1 MGLSS
6 VSQPLCRCCSNGP
19 HLISFI
25 KITLFVKSRSY
36 EVFVLLIVPRKEFA
50 MEPPPWTLLLVN
62 TVHRAVPSLYPQ
74 ICSTYYV
81 LIHIFS
87 LYLTCNAYCTLYY
100 NRLSSFLS
108 RKVSAALGFFQQ
120 ISASESSS
128 STGKELSDAE
138 CKQAGFNR
146 LATNSVFV
154 GRRINSS
161 LFRAELLCSSCDILG
176 NFELR
181 HLADSCRGC
190 CRGESAKLQGQ
201 VKYPKAVLE
210 VCG

>member
-1 MGLSS
+1 MYI
-6 VSQPLCRCCSNGP
+6 VHVYHYNG
-19 HLISFI
+19 
-25 KITLFVKSRSY
+25 
-36 EVFVLLIVPRKEFA
+36 
-50 MEPPPWTLLLVN
+50 
-62 TVHRAVPSLYPQ
+62 
-74 ICSTYYV
+74 
-81 LIHIFS
+81 
-87 LYLTCNAYCTLYY
+87 
-100 NRLSSFLS
+100 LSSFLS
-108 RKVSAALGFFQQ
+108 CKVSAALGFFQQ
-120 ISASESSS
+120 ISATESPSTS

-146 LATNSVFV
+146 LVTNSVFV
-154 GRRINSS
+154 GRRIHSS

-181 HLADSCRGC
+181 HLADGCRGC